1 MEEVEDFLTE
11 KFAKKNVEEIKSQIG
26 NMESI
31 DGKFC
36 QVNLWK
42 LKKRICPKA
51 IDPPMGKRNEDGL
64 LITAPNL
71 LKELYL
77 QTYQKRL
84 RHREM
89 KDSLYDIYFLKEELW
104 STRME
109 ILRSKKSSPWN
120 MSELKAALKSLK
132 CNKTADPNG
141 MINELFKSDCAGS
154 DLLESLLLLFMES
167 RRLFPFQ
174 NS

>member
-1 MEEVEDFLTE
+1 MRIKKGGTARKLGDLALQEKLEIKSKLKIFLKTNQCKLGEVRALAELEEVEDFLTE
-11 KFAKKNVEEIKSQIG
+11 KFAQKNVEEIKSQIG

-77 QTYQKRL
+77 QTYQK
-84 RHREM
+84 
-89 KDSLYDIYFLKEELW
+89 
-104 STRME
+104 
-109 ILRSKKSSPWN
+109 
-120 MSELKAALKSLK
+120 
-132 CNKTADPNG
+132 KT
-141 MINELFKSDCAGS
+141 
-154 DLLESLLLLFMES
+154 
-167 RRLFPFQ
+167 
-174 NS
+174 